1 MKNYREDIDLINVL
15 QSASFEDISIL
26 IDIITD
32 SGKGRISLED
42 SSKDV
47 LLKAKASGAVDE
59 ACMLCIAA
67 EIQQF
72 GGNSLISIFRGGKGV
87 LYKEIVCDVADHVGA
102 NYNDKTDIG
111 QIECAILVKIVERSL
126 EKMSED
132 EKKQFFDQF
141 GVRYM
146 VSGAAAHGAAGAAG
160 AAAMAGLIIAI
171 RSSGFA
177 FYKMATI
184 VAQATAKALLG
195 KSLTFAA
202 TGGLMRGVSVLA
214 GPVGWAITGIW
225 TAFDLAS
232 PAYRITV
239 PCVIQLAYMR
249 QQSLINECPSCH
261 SPVITDAKFCGECGH
276 NLKGEPLIPFKFGA
290 PT

>member
-1 MKNYREDIDLINVL
+1 MKTYREDLDLISVL

-47 LLKAKASGAVDE
+47 LLQAKASGAIDE
-59 ACMLCIAA
+59 ACKLCLAA

-72 GGNSLISIFRGGKGV
+72 GGNSLVSIFRGGKGV
-87 LYKEIVCDVADHVGA
+87 LYREIVCDVADHVGA
-102 NYNDKTDIG
+102 NYNNKNDIG
-111 QIECAILVKIVERSL
+111 QIEGAILVKIVERSL
-126 EKMSED
+126 EKMSEE
-132 EKKQFFDQF
+132 EKKQFFEQF
-141 GVRYM
+141 GVKYTA
-146 VSGAAAHGAAGAAG
+146 SGAATSGAAG
-160 AAAMAGLIIAI
+160 AAAMAALIIVI

-195 KSLTFAA
+195 KGLTFAA
-202 TGGLMRGVSVLA
+202 TGGLMRGISVLA

-261 SPVITDAKFCGECGH
+261 APVMKDTKFCGECGH
-276 NLKGEPLIPFKFGA
+276 KLKGEPLIPFKFGA

>member
-1 MKNYREDIDLINVL
+1 MKTHREDIDLISVL

-32 SGKGRISLED
+32 SGKGRISLQD
-42 SSKDV
+42 SSKDL
-47 LLKAKASGAVDE
+47 LLKAKASGAIDE
-59 ACMLCIAA
+59 ACKLCIAG

-72 GGNSLISIFRGGKGV
+72 GGNSLVSIFRGGKGV
-87 LYKEIVCDVADHVGA
+87 LYKGIVCDVADHVGG
-102 NYNDKTDIG
+102 NYKDKNDIG
-111 QIECAILVKIVERSL
+111 QIEGAILVKIVERSL
-126 EKMSED
+126 VKMSEE
-132 EKKQFFDQF
+132 EKTQFFDQF

-146 VSGAAAHGAAGAAG
+146 VSGAAASGAAGAV
-160 AAAMAGLIIAI
+160 AMASLIIAI

-177 FYKMATI
+177 SYRMATI

-195 KSLTFAA
+195 KGLTFAA

-249 QQSLINECPSCH
+249 QKALIEECPKCGTVVH
-261 SPVITDAKFCGECGH
+261 KGLKFCSECGQKLTASPH
-276 NLKGEPLIPFKFGA
+276 LIENN
-290 PT
+290 PTKKDA

>member
-1 MKNYREDIDLINVL
+1 MKNYRDDNELISVL
-15 QSASFEDISIL
+15 KNASNEDISIL

-32 SGKGRISLED
+32 SGKGRISLGDEER
-42 SSKDV
+42 DV
-47 LLKAKASGAVDE
+47 LLNAKSASVFDE
-59 ACMLCIAA
+59 FCLFCIAA
-67 EIQQF
+67 EIQTF

-87 LYKEIVCDVADHVGA
+87 LYREIVCDVANHVDA
-102 NYNDKTDIG
+102 NYNDKSDIA
-111 QIECAILVKIVERSL
+111 QIEGAILVKIVEKSL
-126 EKMSED
+126 EKMSEG

-141 GVRYM
+141 GVQYKG
-146 VSGAAAHGAAGAAG
+146 VGTTAA

-171 RSSGFA
+171 KSSGFA

-195 KSLTFAA
+195 RGLSFAA
-202 TGGLMRGVSVLA
+202 TGGLMRGISVLA

-249 QQSLINECPSCH
+249 QQALIRECPSCH
-261 SPVITDAKFCGECGH
+261 APVTTDLKFCGECGH
-276 NLKGEPLIPFKFGA
+276 KLKGELLIPFKFGT
-290 PT
+290 PS